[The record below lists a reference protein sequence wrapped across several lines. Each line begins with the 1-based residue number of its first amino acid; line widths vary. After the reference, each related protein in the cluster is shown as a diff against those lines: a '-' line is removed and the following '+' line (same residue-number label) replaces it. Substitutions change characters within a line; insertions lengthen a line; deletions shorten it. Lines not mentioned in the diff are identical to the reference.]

1 MQDLTSWA
9 FFFFPSKYAWTSYLI
24 TQPHSEILLY
34 LEHLFYHYEIL
45 SLKWQES
52 EQLKIVTNVMVLIFS
67 GEPKLSSK

>member
-1 MQDLTSWA
+1 MQDLTYGP
-9 FFFFPSKYAWTSYLI
+9 FFFPSKYVYSSYLI
-24 TQPHSEILLY
+24 AQPHSEILLY

-52 EQLKIVTNVMVLIFS
+52 EQLKIVTNMMVLIFS